1 MPIVNSLNIL
11 EHMYQQN
18 RWPSVIVLEG
28 AKHVRQD
35 ILDVFIQLV
44 FCQKK
49 QRCGQCEQCLLIKEN
64 NHPDIHLV
72 QPEQVGHVIKIEQI
86 RDIIEVCFR
95 TPLLA
100 DVQLI
105 IIENADALNVN
116 SANAL
121 LKVLEEPSLKTHFI
135 LLVENHQMLIPTI
148 RSRAWVLHSPS
159 SESIPDFNPQT
170 IELVPLLMSFLQND
184 SSIADLL
191 TYFEGRHL
199 DESLLLLQF
208 LSYQMLSKKTLD
220 TENQAICDLAF
231 MAVAPMETWWHFYD
245 LIIKFRRQ
253 NRLQASLQTNLVLS
267 RLFLILKGF
276 YE

>member
-1 MPIVNSLNIL
+1 M
-11 EHMYQQN
+11 
-18 RWPSVIVLEG
+18 
-28 AKHVRQD
+28 
-35 ILDVFIQLV
+35 
-44 FCQKK
+44 
-49 QRCGQCEQCLLIKEN
+49 
-64 NHPDIHLV
+64 
-72 QPEQVGHVIKIEQI
+72 
-86 RDIIEVCFR
+86 
-95 TPLLA
+95 
-100 DVQLI
+100 
-105 IIENADALNVN
+105 
-116 SANAL
+116 
-121 LKVLEEPSLKTHFI
+121 KVLEEPSLNTHFI

-159 SESIPDFNPQT
+159 SESIPDFNHQM
-170 IELVPLLMSFLQND
+170 IELVPSLMSFLQND

-220 TENQAICDLAF
+220 TESQAISDLAF